1 MGPKHQMFLPVTA
14 LLGSLL
20 LLLADT
26 IGKNI
31 LAPTEIP
38 VGIVVAILSAPYFIY
53 LLMKAK

>member
-1 MGPKHQMFLPVTA
+1 MFLPVTA